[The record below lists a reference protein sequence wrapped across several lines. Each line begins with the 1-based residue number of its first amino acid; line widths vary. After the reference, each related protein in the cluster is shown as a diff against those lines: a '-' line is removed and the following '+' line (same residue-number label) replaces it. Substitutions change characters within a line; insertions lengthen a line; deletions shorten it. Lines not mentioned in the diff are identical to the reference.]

1 MCEKVTHEGSEHK
14 RQLSSEWQCAV
25 MEREQLCANCC
36 NLNPLYVIPKT

>member
-25 MEREQLCANCC
+25 MEREQLCANLLQFKSTLCHS
-36 NLNPLYVIPKT
+36 